1 MPEAE
6 TIVQEQVEAFNAR
19 DAERFADCYAGG
31 AAILAPDRSVMATG
45 KAEIT
50 KLYSQMFEQSPTLH
64 AQVVTRIAVGEFV
77 IDEERV
83 AGLVFQGMPPQ
94 LHAAVV
100 YRVTEGKI
108 SQAQL
113 LM

>member
-6 TIVQEQVEAFNAR
+6 TIVQKQVEAYNAR
-19 DAERFADCYAGG
+19 DVEHFADCYADD
-31 AAILAPDRSVMATG
+31 AAILGPDRSVMAAS
-45 KAEIT
+45 KAEIM
-50 KLYSQMFEQSPTLH
+50 KLYSQLFEQSPMLH
-64 AQVVTRIAVGEFV
+64 AEVVARMTVGEFV

-83 AGLVFQGMPPQ
+83 SGLVFEGMPPQ
-94 LHAAVV
+94 LHAAVI

-108 SQAQL
+108 SQVQL

>member
-1 MPEAE
+1 MPETE
-6 TIVQEQVEAFNAR
+6 TIVKEQVEAFNAR
-19 DAERFADCYAGG
+19 DAERFADCYADD
-31 AAILAPDRSVMATG
+31 AAILAPDRSVMAAG

-50 KLYSQMFEQSPTLH
+50 KLYSQLFEQSPTLS

-83 AGLVFQGMPPQ
+83 SGLVFQGMPPQ

-108 SQAQL
+108 SQVQL